1 MSVNGRIL
9 SANSPVLLWLVAIAV
24 MIVGLIS
31 FTLSFTALTGL
42 ATMARI
48 PATVA
53 WGWPLMVDGTIVVA
67 TFGTLVL
74 RTRDRIAT
82 RGYPWAVLIVFGA
95 LSIYANGV
103 HATGGRIGTT
113 EAFVVGAVA
122 PFALLTSTHLLVLM
136 LTSPEKES
144 SDSDLRTAALQPT
157 AVPSMHEADTGSDAT
172 PTAVAAPAEPAPARA
187 QAELATAP
195 MTGASTAPRTPA
207 RPRPTKTSATTSKTA
222 GMSESRVEALVL
234 GYFDEHGSWPSGSTV
249 GGWLG
254 KSSKTGIR
262 FVNKL
267 REQHETAAA
276 TPPA

>member
-9 SANSPVLLWLVAIAV
+9 SANSPILLWLVAIAV

-48 PATVA
+48 PASVA

-136 LTSPEKES
+136 LTSPERATL
-144 SDSDLRTAALQPT
+144 DRDLREPT
-157 AVPSMHEADTGSDAT
+157 TPPSAPDQ
-172 PTAVAAPAEPAPARA
+172 VAAPKARTDAPNPAPAA
-187 QAELATAP
+187 APVIASADAPQVTAAAPAPAEVK
-195 MTGASTAPRTPA
+195 PA
-207 RPRPTKTSATTSKTA
+207 RPARTMPAAGKPT
-222 GMSESRVEALVL
+222 SEAQAQRLVL
-234 GYFDEHGSWPSGSTV
+234 EYVDEHGRWPSGTLV

-254 KSSKTGIR
+254 KSAKTGVR
-262 FVNKL
+262 FVNKV
-267 REQHETAAA
+267 REEQGTAGESPAA
-276 TPPA
+276 

>member
-9 SANSPVLLWLVAIAV
+9 SANSPILLWLVAIAV

-136 LTSPEKES
+136 LTSPEKQTL
-144 SDSDLRTAALQPT
+144 DRDLREPVTTPATEP
-157 AVPSMHEADTGSDAT
+157 VPD
-172 PTAVAAPAEPAPARA
+172 AVATEETPATSTSVPDSTERAAARPMSLAPAPVPPAQPVRPARQSAPGKPKSEA
-187 QAELATAP
+187 QVQ
-195 MTGASTAPRTPA
+195 R
-207 RPRPTKTSATTSKTA
+207 
-222 GMSESRVEALVL
+222 LVL
-234 GYFDEHGSWPSGSTV
+234 DFFAEQGRWPSGTVV

-254 KSSKTGIR
+254 KSAKTGVR
-262 FVNKL
+262 FVNKI
-267 REQHETAAA
+267 REEHD
-276 TPPA
+276 PADSGQLA

>member
-9 SANSPVLLWLVAIAV
+9 SANSPILLWLVAIAV
-24 MIVGLIS
+24 MLVGLIS

-103 HATGGRIGTT
+103 HATGGRIGST

-136 LTSPEKES
+136 LTSPER
-144 SDSDLRTAALQPT
+144 DTLDRDLRAQAP
-157 AVPSMHEADTGSDAT
+157 AT
-172 PTAVAAPAEPAPARA
+172 PTAAVPSAPRIAPEPQPQRSSATSAASAPESRPATVAAPSAPP
-187 QAELATAP
+187 QPPTV
-195 MTGASTAPRTPA
+195 ASPERPV
-207 RPRPTKTSATTSKTA
+207 RQPRPAATGKA
-222 GMSESRVEALVL
+222 KSEAQVERLVL
-234 GYFDEHGSWPSGSTV
+234 EYRSEHGRWPSGSVV
-249 GGWLG
+249 GTWLG
-254 KSSKTGIR
+254 KSAKTGVR
-262 FVNKL
+262 FVN
-267 REQHETAAA
+267 RVRDEHEPAGEDVTA
-276 TPPA
+276 

>member
-9 SANSPVLLWLVAIAV
+9 SANSPILLWLVAIAV
-24 MIVGLIS
+24 MVVGLIS

-74 RTRDRIAT
+74 RTRDRVAT

-103 HATGGRIGTT
+103 HATGGHIGST

-136 LTSPEKES
+136 LTSPEKQTL
-144 SDSDLRTAALQPT
+144 DRDLRDTTSGLTDGVQHQEVPTTAPALT
-157 AVPSMHEADTGSDAT
+157 PSDELTRT
-172 PTAVAAPAEPAPARA
+172 PAAAVAAPAPAVAVASAPAPAKQSRPVRPSPAGRPKSEA
-187 QAELATAP
+187 Q
-195 MTGASTAPRTPA
+195 
-207 RPRPTKTSATTSKTA
+207 
-222 GMSESRVEALVL
+222 VERLVL
-234 GYFDEHGSWPSGSTV
+234 EFYAENGRWPSGSVV
-249 GGWLG
+249 GAWLG
-254 KSSKTGIR
+254 KSAKTGVR
-262 FVNKL
+262 FVNKV
-267 REQHETAAA
+267 REDREGPA
-276 TPPA
+276 TDALPA